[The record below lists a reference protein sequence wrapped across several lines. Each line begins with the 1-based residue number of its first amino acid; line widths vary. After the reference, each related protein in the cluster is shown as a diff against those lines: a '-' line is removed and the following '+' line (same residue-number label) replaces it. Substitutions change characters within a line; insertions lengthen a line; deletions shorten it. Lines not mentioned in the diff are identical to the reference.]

1 MRKLLMSVFA
11 LLALGAVAVSPSL
24 ADNPSQTVLSGSAKV
39 TPSKPGTKRHPRGV
53 KLQVKVRWDTPD
65 QFDKPVV
72 QSSDVLFPKGSL
84 YNGQKY
90 PSCSQN
96 TLSRKGLSGCPKKS
110 IMGSGTGTAFAD
122 TVLTTPK
129 ITVVNGGKSKVF
141 LYTQLT
147 NPARVNAPVPGTI
160 TKQSGQWA
168 YKLHLEVPQSLQ
180 VVAGVPI
187 ALRDLMIT
195 AGGKT
200 YAKDWLATTGCAGG
214 SWPFSVKTFFDNG
227 GDAIFEDAV
236 DCS

>member
-1 MRKLLMSVFA
+1 MRKLLISAFA
-11 LLALGAVAVSPSL
+11 LLALGAVAVAPSL
-24 ADNPSQTVLSGSAKV
+24 AENPSQTLVSGSAKV
-39 TPSKPGTKRHPRGV
+39 TPSKAGTKSHPRAV
-53 KLQVKVRWDTPD
+53 KLQVKVHWETPD
-65 QFDKPVV
+65 QFDRPVV
-72 QSSDVLFPKGSL
+72 QTGDVLFPKGSL
-84 YNGQKY
+84 YNGRKY

-96 TLSRKGLSGCPKKS
+96 TLSRKGLRGCPTKS
-110 IMGSGTGTAFAD
+110 IMGSGSGTAYAD

-160 TKQSGQWA
+160 TKQTGQWA
-168 YKLHLEVPQSLQ
+168 YKLHLEVPRSLQ

-187 ALRDLMIT
+187 ALRDLTIT

-214 SWPFSVKTFFDNG
+214 KWPFSVTTSFDNG
-227 GDAIFEDAV
+227 GSASFQSSV
-236 DCS
+236 SCS